1 MNLPL
6 LGADDIEAL
15 GPTGAADALEA
26 ALSGGLDPERT
37 PPGTMSPCPAGNC

>member
-15 GPTGAADALEA
+15 GPTGALDALEA
-26 ALSGGLDPERT
+26 ALSGDSIRRRPR
-37 PPGTMSPCPAGNC
+37 PGTMSQCPAENC

>member
-15 GPTGAADALEA
+15 GPTGAVDALES
-26 ALSGGLDPERT
+26 ALSGVWIRRRH
-37 PPGTMSPCPAGNC
+37 PPGTISPCRAGSC